1 MSSGSGLSV
10 PEPDIRAHGGRCL
23 EGEIRCDVPG
33 CTRLDGFGTKAALG
47 SHRWFTHGLHSGE
60 TLAAEEIAAGV
71 TVSGGLMRAAQ
82 APPTARVK
90 VVEDREEDEVAAGD
104 EENHDDTTADEAD
117 VARWITVGL
126 SDQDEIDTLD
136 AWCFLHGVENANE
149 YVTQLVNDALSQ
161 ARLDPMVARAVAL
174 RREHLEPA

>member
-23 EGEIRCDVPG
+23 EGTIRCDVPG

-60 TLAAEEIAAGV
+60 TLTAEEIAAGV
-71 TVSGGLMRAAQ
+71 TVSGGMVRAGQ
-82 APPTARVK
+82 APPIERVE
-90 VVEDREEDEVAAGD
+90 VENEPGDEVAD
-104 EENHDDTTADEAD
+104 EAEHDETVDEAD
-117 VARWITVGL
+117 VGRWITVGL